1 MMKWIDTF
9 FNEWKWDESILER
22 WEQIIKEVE
31 YKRDASLEVIQS
43 EVISLFAKL
52 SHTLICLREQYNLPI
67 SHAL

>member
-1 MMKWIDTF
+1 M
-9 FNEWKWDESILER
+9 
-22 WEQIIKEVE
+22 IKEVE